1 MTCCR
6 AFHHCACRASD
17 WCCCLISTHA
27 FKSFRCSNEGDSKP
41 ASVLSLLSLL
51 CFHSPGTWAS
61 LVPFQVTN
69 GTPILPTNVHQN
81 YSINI
86 IGEPPLLHTEAE
98 NWRPVGGGG
107 EQEVSATG
115 EIISKQHLKQLC
127 LSFVLCPPSPPPFP
141 PQTSPPIGTLAK
153 KTWVGL
159 ERIWSGLL

>member
-1 MTCCR
+1 MIVCVENLIVLLLFYLYSCFPKCPNASIAQCR
-6 AFHHCACRASD
+6 
-17 WCCCLISTHA
+17 WLKTL
-27 FKSFRCSNEGDSKP
+27 FRS
-41 ASVLSLLSLL
+41 LLLSLL

-69 GTPILPTNVHQN
+69 GTQILPTNVHQN